1 MNNVIA
7 LTEKKHE
14 ALVSSLIL
22 AENLGITHGA
32 VLKTIDSYMATFQ
45 ELNPIRFEIAKGELL
60 PQGGRAKATRYA
72 LLNEDQS
79 FLLLS
84 FSRNT
89 KRVVELKLNLVQAFG
104 RFRREQQTTE
114 DYLPFY
120 HDLHD
125 NVKALSEIA
134 HQNGSQVKENL
145 LHMNFN
151 KLINKAFCLDAG
163 QRPNLPPKLRA
174 KVTAA
179 NVIAGDI
186 VQRCV
191 AAGLDHKTTYQ
202 KVKQAV
208 FALAE
213 PVIGLYQSSAQ
224 NQAFP
229 IADTKNPEL

>member
-1 MNNVIA
+1 MINVITI
-7 LTEKKHE
+7 TEKKHE
-14 ALVSSLIL
+14 AKVSSLVL

-32 VLKTIDSYMATFQ
+32 VLKTLDSYLDSFQ

-79 FLLLS
+79 YLLLS

-89 KRVVELKLNLVQAFG
+89 KRVVALKLNLVKAFG

-120 HDLHD
+120 HELHD
-125 NVKALSEIA
+125 NVKALSDKA
-134 HQNGSQVKENL
+134 HQNGSEVKESL

-151 KLINKAFCLDAG
+151 KLINKAFCLEAG
-163 QRPNLPPKLRA
+163 QRPDLPPRLRA
-174 KVTAA
+174 QVTAA

-186 VQRCV
+186 VHRCV
-191 AAGLDHKTTYQ
+191 AAGLDHKDTYL

-213 PVIGLYQSSAQ
+213 PVRGLYLTSAQ
-224 NQAFP
+224 NQILPSTA
-229 IADTKNPEL
+229 TKNPEL